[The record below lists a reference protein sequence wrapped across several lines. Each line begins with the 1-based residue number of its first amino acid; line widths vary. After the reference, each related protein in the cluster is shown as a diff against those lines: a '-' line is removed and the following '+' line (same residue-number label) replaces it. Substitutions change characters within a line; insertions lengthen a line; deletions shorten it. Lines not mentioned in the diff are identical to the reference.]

1 MERFSAAWT
10 SGFPADSFSD
20 GNAELTAELTTAP
33 AGKTKPSST
42 AFMYLWSTWWS
53 VALPTPIA
61 TYAIIAAR
69 IAQGKSWAMNNEIP
83 LTNTAMKII
92 AVQKQNP
99 MRAPIIL

>member
-10 SGFPADSFSD
+10 SGFEADSFSA
-20 GNAELTAELTTAP
+20 GKAELTAELTTTP

-42 AFMYLWSTWWS
+42 ALMYLWSTWWS
-53 VALPTPIA
+53 VARPTPIA

-83 LTNTAMKII
+83 LMYTARKITP
-92 AVQKQNP
+92 VQKQNR